1 MLGAA
6 VISGIYQMEVF
17 SVFDDIGKKPSEN
30 IGVAGIFGSIFTP
43 TYFLII
49 LLFVLGMV
57 AMNVTVAS
65 YLKVYDQQETS
76 PTLEEVWIEF
86 KRYFFRALIISLLI
100 SLLIVIGL
108 ILCILPGIYLAVV
121 FTPVVYI
128 MVNEDASIGE
138 AFSRCFSLV
147 KENFWISLGIYFV
160 AYLIYSFA
168 AGIIGVVFGIFIG
181 ISSYLTTKEFESTMA
196 IVNSV
201 TNIFSYMFY
210 VVFAVAVGLH
220 YYNLAEKLDGIGMM
234 RRLDTLGSVDPNAK
248 IEEQY

>member
-181 ISSYLTTKEFESTMA
+181 ISSYLTTKELESTMA